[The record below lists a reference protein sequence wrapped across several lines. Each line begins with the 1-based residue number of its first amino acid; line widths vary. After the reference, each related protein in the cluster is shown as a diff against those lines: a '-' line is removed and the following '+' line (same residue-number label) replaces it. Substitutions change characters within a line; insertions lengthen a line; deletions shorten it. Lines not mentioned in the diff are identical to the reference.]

1 MNTYTMQN
9 WRDDRTFKAAIGQR
23 VDEEVYQQFLNCV
36 PPEYWKLGILQVGE
50 PYGLVVINGK
60 YFNTFTTFTGGEGC
74 RTYSGHMPSLN
85 CIDIPRRPMPTSNP
99 MKIASLRRNSS

>member
-50 PYGLVVINGK
+50 PYG
-60 YFNTFTTFTGGEGC
+60 
-74 RTYSGHMPSLN
+74 
-85 CIDIPRRPMPTSNP
+85 
-99 MKIASLRRNSS
+99 